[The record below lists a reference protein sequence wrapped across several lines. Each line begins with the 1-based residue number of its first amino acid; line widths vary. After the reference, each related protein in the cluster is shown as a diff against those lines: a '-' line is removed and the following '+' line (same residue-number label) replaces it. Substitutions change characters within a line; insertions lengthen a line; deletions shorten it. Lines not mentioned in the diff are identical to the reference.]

1 MVKIYVLGNP
11 AYEPDSLALK
21 VGERLAKKGKEVI
34 PLETPFDLLNMLEEN
49 PELFK
54 DAIILDVATGIQE
67 PKLFRDLNKLRTI
80 RLGSLHDFDMAFFMK
95 LLKAVDKLDDPHILA
110 IPIDMDLEAAVKAT
124 QTLLENAP

>member
-11 AYEPDSLALK
+11 AYEPDSLAIK
-21 VGERLAKKGKEVI
+21 VGEELKDEHEVI
-34 PLETPFDLLNMLEEN
+34 PLETPFDLLNMIEKD

-54 DAIILDVATGIQE
+54 EAVILDVATGIQE

-95 LLKAVDKLDDPHILA
+95 LLKAVDKLEDPQILA
-110 IPIDMDLEAAVKAT
+110 IPIDMDLEAAVKAA
-124 QTLLENAP
+124 QALLENAP